1 MGKRLRDK
9 KSQHDLIL
17 PPPGKLEASQQ
28 RRKRK
33 KGVPNISIRSFDF
46 NIYNVKFSGNEFLFI
61 AHLSIDGLFE
71 RKRDSYPCEEN
82 ATILTRP
89 DPRRGIHRKIYL
101 ESKKLSLQ
109 EYLLYSVVD
118 ECNEQRISVIKAP

>member
-28 RRKRK
+28 RRKIK

-61 AHLSIDGLFE
+61 AYLDIDSLF
-71 RKRDSYPCEEN
+71 
-82 ATILTRP
+82 
-89 DPRRGIHRKIYL
+89 
-101 ESKKLSLQ
+101 
-109 EYLLYSVVD
+109 
-118 ECNEQRISVIKAP
+118 